1 MFKRDKYAPK
11 NIQAIVKVKERRLN
25 NLNFIS
31 LNWTS
36 QKLPDKVQRHWIS
49 KYSSLCWH
57 GRYRHPLTSEYFYL
71 GNWGQ
76 AERSLDIEPAISKP
90 TLTMTINMTDN
101 WKTVYELKF
110 PQQKHST
117 GHKRNKQNTC
127 TCISKFLHMIFVIRG
142 SLKNRQ

>member
-11 NIQAIVKVKERRLN
+11 NIQAIDKVRERRLN

-90 TLTMTINMTDN
+90 TLTWQTTERQFMNLNSLNSNIVLVTKETN
-101 WKTVYELKF
+101 KTHV
-110 PQQKHST
+110 PVSASSST
-117 GHKRNKQNTC
+117 WY
-127 TCISKFLHMIFVIRG
+127 L
-142 SLKNRQ
+142 L